1 MQEIFSTYFGWYLLP
16 LFILIIFLLYL
27 RITYFHYKKNL
38 DITHMVAIT
47 IFLFYFFLITY
58 NSYLIGNKN
67 DLYSYIL
74 KLIPLLFIINIIYA
88 GRSYNINKDKQDFEY
103 FKDSI
108 QLLEKRISNKLIIE
122 RIHNDENFKL
132 TIKKDIQRLKTE
144 IEEFDKITFSR
155 NKRKILDIYK
165 KRILDIEFEFN
176 NLK

>member
-1 MQEIFSTYFGWYLLP
+1 MAEIFSNYFGWYLLP
-16 LFILIIFLLYL
+16 LFILIIFLVYL
-27 RITYFHYKKNL
+27 GIAYFHYKKNI
-38 DITHMVAIT
+38 DMTHMVSIT
-47 IFLFYFFLITY
+47 IFLFYLFLITY

-132 TIKKDIQRLKTE
+132 TIENDIKTLKTE
-144 IEEFDKITFSR
+144 IEEFNKITFSR
-155 NKRKILDIYK
+155 NKRKILDIYTQ
-165 KRILDIEFEFN
+165 RVLDIEFEFDN
-176 NLK
+176 SK